1 VVLRVLDGSPAVFVY
16 GTVTLYGWLFH
27 TILLTAGL
35 VTPKC
40 RALQPQPGKPDWFGL
55 IPVRSPLLGEWFLFL
70 WVLRCFSSPG
80 SLHRPYVFRPGC
92 RWIAAA
98 GFPIRKS
105 SDRHLYTASRGLS
118 QCPTS
123 FIGVW
128 RQGIHRVPLVTCSR
142 DAEKSNFFSYY
153 FDARSIQLV
162 RCCCDIPAGLP
173 PAGAH
178 APVSTTRRSP
188 ITQHSP
194 AHCQAVA
201 PSSVCRAPLFN
212 YGDFSPKF
220 TSLSRYWLRWR

>member
-1 VVLRVLDGSPAVFVY
+1 MVLRVLDGSPSAFAY
-16 GTVTLYGWLFH
+16 GTVTHFGWLFH
-27 TILLTAGL
+27 TILLADGL
-35 VTPKC
+35 VTPMC

-55 IPVRSPLLGEWFLFL
+55 FPVRSPLLGEWSLFL

-80 SLHRPYVFRPGC
+80 SLRWPYVFRPGC
-92 RWIAAA
+92 RWFAAA

-105 SDRHLYTASRGLS
+105 PDLHLYTATRGLS

-162 RCCCDIPAGLP
+162 RSCCGCSTWAAAGWRPLLGQHHPAIPHYATQPGSLAG
-173 PAGAH
+173 
-178 APVSTTRRSP
+178 
-188 ITQHSP
+188 
-194 AHCQAVA
+194 
-201 PSSVCRAPLFN
+201 
-212 YGDFSPKF
+212 
-220 TSLSRYWLRWR
+220 